1 MNNENK
7 SIHEFDFNL
16 ICEYFSSMKRQGP
29 GSTESTIKAL
39 SFIDSLTE
47 SSKIADLGCGTGEQ
61 SMVLAQHTP
70 CQITG
75 IDIFSQFIDLYNRNA
90 AKINVEQ
97 RVKGI
102 TGSMDNLFFG
112 EEELDIIWSEGS
124 IYNIGFINGINYWKI
139 FLKEGGYLAISE
151 ASWFTEERPDEINEF
166 WLEAYP
172 EIDTIPNK
180 IMQLQHAGYTPIAHF
195 ILPENCWIEN
205 FYILQEKAQQSFLA
219 KYPNNEA
226 ALKLIEYQK
235 NEAVLYNKYKKFYGY
250 VFYIA
255 KKESPQV
262 NYLEIK

>member
-112 EEELDIIWSEGS
+112 EEELDLIWSEGS
-124 IYNIGFINGINYWKI
+124 IYNIGFINGINYWKR
-139 FLKEGGYLAISE
+139 FLKEGSYLAISE

-172 EIDTIPNK
+172 EIDTISNK

-235 NEAVLYNKYKKFYGY
+235 KRSSAIQQIQKVLWECILYC
-250 VFYIA
+250 
-255 KKESPQV
+255 KERKPSG
-262 NYLEIK
+262 